1 MKAVLASQFTITQCQ
16 GKYYTKAAFA
26 SILLRYAAGFGR
38 LTLCVPFCRAEQP
51 EKIWED
57 VSEAVDQIIPV
68 SRNESILGLKKN
80 EMRRAIRE
88 SDLTIVRCHSFVA
101 FRASDLAHR
110 AGKPVLAEAM
120 ACPWDAMWN
129 HGFLGKLVAP
139 YMYLKMKQ
147 VMRQANYAIYVTE
160 QFLQRRYPCLN
171 PSIGAS
177 NVALPPASSQVRS
190 RRLKKIQGM
199 NTKQITLMTCA
210 AVDVRH
216 KGQEY
221 VIRALPLLAAKGI
234 RAVYYCVGQGD
245 PGRLKKLANE
255 TGTANQVVFTGA
267 VPHEQVFDLLD
278 QCDIY
283 LQPSLQE
290 GLPRALIE
298 AMSRGCP
305 CIGAKTAGIPE
316 LLPRECLTAR
326 RATSEIAERISTML
340 ETGLTGYAKQNFER
354 ARQFSASI
362 LDERRNA
369 YFDKIRRELTGGDE
383 GGPV

>member
-1 MKAVLASQFTITQCQ
+1 MKAVLASQFTITQCK

-26 SILLRYAAGFGR
+26 SILRRYAAGFGR
-38 LTLCVPFCRAEQP
+38 LTLCVPFRCAEQP

-57 VSEAVDQIIPV
+57 VSETVDRIIPV

-80 EMRRAIRE
+80 EMRRVIRE

-129 HGFLGKLVAP
+129 HGFRGKLIAP
-139 YMYLKMKQ
+139 YMFFKMKQ
-147 VMRQANYAIYVTE
+147 VMRQADYAIYVTE
-160 QFLQRRYPCLN
+160 QFLQRRYPCPK
-171 PSIGAS
+171 PSIGVS
-177 NVALPPASSQVRS
+177 NVALPPASGQILS
-190 RRLKKIQGM
+190 RRLEKIRGM
-199 NTKQITLMTCA
+199 DTKRITLMTCA

-221 VIRALPLLAAKGI
+221 VIRALPLLKAKGI

-245 PGRLKKLANE
+245 PSRLEKLADQA
-255 TGTANQVVFTGA
+255 GAADQVVFTGA
-267 VPHEQVFDLLD
+267 VSHDQVFDLLD

-305 CIGAKTAGIPE
+305 GIGARTAGIPE
-316 LLPRECLTAR
+316 LLPQECLVDRKAV
-326 RATSEIAERISTML
+326 SQIADRVCAML
-340 ETGLTGYAKQNFER
+340 ETGLTGYAEQNFQR
-354 ARQFSASI
+354 SQQFSSCI
-362 LDERRNA
+362 LDGSRSA

-383 GGPV
+383 GESV